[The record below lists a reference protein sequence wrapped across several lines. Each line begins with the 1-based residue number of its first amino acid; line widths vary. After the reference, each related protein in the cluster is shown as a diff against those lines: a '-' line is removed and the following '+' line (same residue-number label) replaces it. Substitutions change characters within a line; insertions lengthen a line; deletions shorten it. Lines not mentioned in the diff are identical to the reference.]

1 MGCKG
6 CLFML
11 WLTSLRFYALGLSLS
26 CGLWL
31 VVAGA
36 AAAVSMFM
44 QITCAASVAGALLM
58 VY

>member
-31 VVAGA
+31 VVA
-36 AAAVSMFM
+36 AAAVSVFM